1 MRRVLRVLQ
10 ARRGK
15 LVRLAPQ
22 VLPGR
27 RGLKVPRVRR
37 ASKVYRVFKVFKGKP
52 EQRARQ
58 VPPGRR
64 VKQV

>member
-10 ARRGK
+10 GRRGK
-15 LVRLAPQ
+15 LVRLGPQ
-22 VLPGR
+22 VLPAR

-37 ASKVYRVFKVFKGKP
+37 ASKVYRVFKVLKGKP